1 MRKTLFRI
9 AWIFLLLAFQ
19 APVSSADPA
28 VFEEVLSQFAS
39 RTQVAISGQVLDKDQ
54 APVAGAEVMIVGPEG
69 ASTIIANGE
78 GSYRFEDAAV
88 GLYVVVASDPAYSI
102 TASSR
107 MEHKWEGVT
116 SIVTE
121 RVTIEGVVV
130 DSETGQPV
138 TAYEC
143 GEAWDTEAFRLG
155 MPTSDREYPVTRV
168 DDAQGRFTIPVYKPR
183 LPAVL
188 FRAPGYQPYLVR
200 IVQGETGSQIGG
212 LIVPLVRSAIV
223 RGTVVDA
230 EGAPVSGARIVLAAH
245 AVREANPEANAPA
258 ESGADGAFELAIA
271 PDQPTTVLAYHP
283 GYAPSA
289 ATVDPASGG
298 DAPLRIVLTPGGRIE
313 GTVTRDG
320 VPAEN
325 VLVLLQCEGFAWR
338 STRTD
343 ADGHYAFTKVPEGEV
358 EVIVAKTRVSAI
370 CANES
375 NATANVAL
383 NAVD

>member
-1 MRKTLFRI
+1 MITFYPLF
-9 AWIFLLLAFQ
+9 ALSGP
-19 APVSSADPA
+19 APLED
-28 VFEEVLSQFAS
+28 VLSQFAS
-39 RTQVAISGQVLDKDQ
+39 RTQVAVSGQVLDKQ
-54 APVAGAEVMIVGPEG
+54 QSPVAGAAVSIVGPEG
-69 ASTIIANGE
+69 ASTITANDE
-78 GSYRFEDAAV
+78 GIYRFEDAAV
-88 GLYVVVASDPAYSI
+88 GLYVVLASDAEHRV

-130 DSETGQPV
+130 DSDTGQPV
-138 TAYEC
+138 TSYVC

-155 MPTSDREYPVTRV
+155 VPTSDREYPVTRV

-183 LPAVL
+183 VPAVL

-212 LIVPLVRSAIV
+212 LIVPLVRSALV

-230 EGAPVSGARIVLAAH
+230 EGAPVTGARIVLAAH
-245 AVREANPEANAPA
+245 AVREANPEANALA

-289 ATVDPASGG
+289 ATVNPASSG

-320 VPAEN
+320 FPAEN
-325 VLVLLQCEGFAWR
+325 VLVLLRSEGFVWQ
-338 STRTD
+338 SVLTD
-343 ADGHYAFTKVPEGEV
+343 EDGHYAFAKVPAVESEVVAGGMKKKIVVEGGRT
-358 EVIVAKTRVSAI
+358 II
-370 CANES
+370 QDLQM
-375 NATANVAL
+375 NAP
-383 NAVD
+383 